1 MYKLAKSRMSEQ
13 SLQALLQRIKE
24 DPELA
29 LKIKEAPDL
38 FAAQAIAVEAGFDVT
53 EEDWT
58 KYTEENPLSDEDLE
72 GIAGGIQ
79 GSCNDNSCNQGDGNK
94 G

>member
-1 MYKLAKSRMSEQ
+1 MSEE
-13 SLQALLQRIKE
+13 SLIALLARIKE

-29 LKIKEAPDL
+29 QKIKEAPDL
-38 FAAQAIAVEAGFDVT
+38 QAAQAIAAEAGFDVT

-79 GSCNDNSCNQGDGNK
+79 GSCNTDSCKRGK
-94 G
+94 

>member
-1 MYKLAKSRMSEQ
+1 MSEE
-13 SLQALLQRIKE
+13 SLVALLARIKE
-24 DPELA
+24 DPALA
-29 LKIKEAPDL
+29 QKIKEAPDML
-38 FAAQAIAVEAGFDVT
+38 SAQAIAVEAGFDVT

-72 GIAGGIQ
+72 GIAGGLE
-79 GSCNDNSCNQGDGNK
+79 GSCTNSSCAKGNGNK

>member
-1 MYKLAKSRMSEQ
+1 MSEQ
-13 SLQALLQRIKE
+13 SLKALLEKIKE

-29 LKIKEAPDL
+29 QKIKEAPDL
-38 FAAQAIAVEAGFDVT
+38 LAAQAIALEAGFDVT

-79 GSCNDNSCNQGDGNK
+79 GSCNSSSCNEGNGNK

>member
-1 MYKLAKSRMSEQ
+1 MSEE
-13 SLQALLQRIKE
+13 SLKALLEKIKE

-29 LKIKEAPDL
+29 QKIKEAPDL
-38 FAAQAIAVEAGFDVT
+38 FAAQAIALEAGFDVT

-79 GSCNDNSCNQGDGNK
+79 GSCDSGSCNKGNGNK

>member
-1 MYKLAKSRMSEQ
+1 MSEE
-13 SLQALLQRIKE
+13 SLVALLARIKE
-24 DPELA
+24 DPALA
-29 LKIKEAPDL
+29 QKIKEAPDL
-38 FAAQAIAVEAGFDVT
+38 LAAQAIAVEAGFDVT

-72 GIAGGIQ
+72 GIAGGLE
-79 GSCNDNSCNQGDGNK
+79 GSCTNSSCSKGNGTK

>member
-1 MYKLAKSRMSEQ
+1 MSEE
-13 SLQALLQRIKE
+13 SLVALLARIKE
-24 DPELA
+24 DPALA
-29 LKIKEAPDL
+29 QKIKEAPDL
-38 FAAQAIAVEAGFDVT
+38 LAAQAIAVEAGFDVT

-72 GIAGGIQ
+72 GIAGGLEGICQ
-79 GSCNDNSCNQGDGNK
+79 NSSCAKGNGNK

>member
-1 MYKLAKSRMSEQ
+1 MSEEY
-13 SLQALLQRIKE
+13 LVALLARIKE
-24 DPELA
+24 DPALA
-29 LKIKEAPDL
+29 QKIKEAPDL
-38 FAAQAIAVEAGFDVT
+38 LAAQAIAVEAGFDVT

-72 GIAGGIQ
+72 GIAGGLD
-79 GSCNDNSCNQGDGNK
+79 GSCQTNSCNNNQGSGNK